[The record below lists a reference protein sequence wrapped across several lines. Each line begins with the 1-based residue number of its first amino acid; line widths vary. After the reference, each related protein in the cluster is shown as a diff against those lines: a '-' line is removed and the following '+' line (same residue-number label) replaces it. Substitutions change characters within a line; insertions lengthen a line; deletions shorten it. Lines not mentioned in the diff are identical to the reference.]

1 MNLILRDKRILVSGA
16 SGLIGTSVIKLLLEE
31 GAKIRAL
38 VRNPLKTKYLQH
50 SNIEIK
56 VIDFADPATFKNT
69 VQDCQ
74 IVFHFAGVLNEF
86 KPYSYYQQVN
96 VVGTRVL
103 AELAIENGVER
114 FIHTST
120 VWVYGLQTVGQ
131 IDETSPRIKSGNFY
145 ADSKLEGEEIVH
157 RLIRDKNLPAVIVL
171 PSQAYGPE
179 DPSWTQRPLELIRS
193 GRMILV
199 NGGQGL
205 MQPIF
210 IDDLAEG
217 ILLAAKTGEVGQSYI
232 LCGQQS
238 MSIRE
243 YFSLLAN
250 LVGKQR
256 LPTIPLR
263 LAKILARSAEY
274 WAGLTDGNPIFT
286 RQEIQ
291 ATVAQARYNGDK
303 ARKELGF
310 IPKTDSATGMAKIK
324 QWIESGNM

>member
-86 KPYSYYQQVN
+86 KPYAYYQQVN
-96 VVGTRVL
+96 VVGTKVL
-103 AELAIENGVER
+103 AEMAIEKGVER

-120 VWVYGLQTVGQ
+120 VWIYGLKTAGL
-131 IDETSPRIKSGNFY
+131 IDETSPRVKSGNFY
-145 ADSKLEGEEIVH
+145 TDSKVEGEETIQQLVKY
-157 RLIRDKNLPAVIVL
+157 KNLPAITVL
-171 PSQAYGPE
+171 PSQAYGPD
-179 DPSWTQRPLELIRS
+179 DPSWTLRPLELLNSSRL
-193 GRMILV
+193 ILV
-199 NGGQGL
+199 NGGHGL
-205 MQPIF
+205 IQPIY

-217 ILLAAKTGEVGQSYI
+217 ILLAAKTGKVGESYI

-238 MSIRE
+238 ISIRE
-243 YFSLLAN
+243 YFCLLAN
-250 LVGKQR
+250 LVGKKR
-256 LPTIPLR
+256 LPSIPEW
-263 LAKILARSAEY
+263 LAIIIARCAEY
-274 WAGLTDGNPIFT
+274 WATLSHSKPVFT

-291 ATVAQARYNGDK
+291 ATLARTIYKGDK
-303 ARKELGF
+303 ARAELGF
-310 IPKTDSATGMAKIK
+310 VPKTDLTTGMAKIK
-324 QWIESGNM
+324 QWLESGNK